1 MSIITSSGESI
12 ELDIT
17 DPEIVTHIEDEKSCA
32 KIIMRQINTERIYD
46 KFLKD
51 IGGYHNL
58 RSENFYNYWSQDM
71 SEELIIRASQNIEK
85 FIKSKNSRFLSD
97 KYMNT

>member
-51 IGGYHNL
+51 KKNMTILLGENGLNQL
-58 RSENFYNYWSQDM
+58 MVNISKILPLFLESRSVKLLDLMKKTLN
-71 SEELIIRASQNIEK
+71 
-85 FIKSKNSRFLSD
+85 
-97 KYMNT
+97 